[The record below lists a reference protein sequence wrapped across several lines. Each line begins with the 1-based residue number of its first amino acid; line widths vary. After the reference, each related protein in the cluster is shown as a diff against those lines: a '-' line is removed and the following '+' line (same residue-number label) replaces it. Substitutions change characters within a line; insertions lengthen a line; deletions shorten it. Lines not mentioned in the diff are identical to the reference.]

1 MKNWSNITW
10 KLDGSDN
17 DIIRE
22 FLCDPENIYNCA
34 VCPYKK
40 TRASGLPCG
49 QQNCW
54 VAVTCF
60 NE

>member
-1 MKNWSNITW
+1 MW

-22 FLCDPENIYNCA
+22 FLCDPENIHNCA

-40 TRASGLPCG
+40 IRASGLPCG

-60 NE
+60 DE